1 MEINTEINRIFG
13 EEIAKIYAN
22 SINEEELK
30 QTAQQMFDKLKEPN
44 GDRWSK
50 DNRSELEKLI
60 DNYIQGK
67 VLEEVRNIM
76 DQPEEG
82 EELRKHA
89 EDLVQRIKELSDKLI
104 VDAMAQHIV
113 ERTVREDIKYSI
125 NANMNHL
132 VDMLWNQRH

>member
-22 SINEEELK
+22 SIDEEDLK

-44 GDRWSK
+44 RDRWSN
-50 DNRSELEKLI
+50 DNRSELEKLVS
-60 DNYIQGK
+60 NYIQGK
-67 VLEEVRNIM
+67 ILEEVRNIM

-104 VDAMAQHIV
+104 VDVMAQNIV
-113 ERTVREDIKYSI
+113 ERTTRDNIAYAI
-125 NANMNHL
+125 NDHMYQL
-132 VDMLWNQRH
+132 VDMLWKRQN

>member
-30 QTAQQMFDKLKEPN
+30 QTAQQMFDKLKEPIR
-44 GDRWSK
+44 DRWSN

-60 DNYIQGK
+60 SNYIQGK
-67 VLEEVRNIM
+67 VLEEVQNIM

-125 NANMNHL
+125 NGNMNQL
-132 VDMLWNQRH
+132 VDMLWNRQH

>member
-22 SINEEELK
+22 SIDEEDLK

-44 GDRWSK
+44 RDQWSK

-60 DNYIQGK
+60 SKYIQGK
-67 VLEEVRNIM
+67 VLEEVQNIM

-113 ERTVREDIKYSI
+113 ERTVREDITYAI
-125 NANMNHL
+125 NGHMDRL
-132 VDMLWNQRH
+132 VELLWNRQH

>member
-1 MEINTEINRIFG
+1 MEINAEINRIFG

-22 SINEEELK
+22 SIDEEELK

-44 GDRWSK
+44 GDRWSN

-125 NANMNHL
+125 NDHMAQL
-132 VDMLWNQRH
+132 VNILLNRPH